1 LFPAAALAILAF
13 IYLRDKR
20 LLLLAVGFSTTI
32 YINTHVVLF
41 ATLQGVNSLSFS
53 PTLIITSLLNV
64 LLLGYLMKVLF
75 DIAVKKKICNVL
87 TEVGEA
93 I

>member
-1 LFPAAALAILAF
+1 LSLLAF

-20 LLLLAVGFSTTI
+20 LLFLAGGFSTSI

-41 ATLQGVNSLSFS
+41 GTIQGINSVSFS

-64 LLLGYLMKVLF
+64 LLLAYLMKVLF
-75 DIAVKKKICNVL
+75 DIAVKKEIFQ
-87 TEVGEA
+87 
-93 I
+93 